1 MALIP
6 RALSPTIER
15 RVRRGGKVAILYV
28 IERQKTLAY
37 TGRRGRTF
45 FWRTYTGAELDYV
58 EERDGMLAGFEIK
71 LQGRRGRIP
80 SAWSQT
86 YPNATATVISRDNWL
101 DFLIP
106 G

>member
-1 MALIP
+1 M
-6 RALSPTIER
+6 
-15 RVRRGGKVAILYV
+15 
-28 IERQKTLAY
+28 
-37 TGRRGRTF
+37 
-45 FWRTYTGAELDYV
+45 

>member
-1 MALIP
+1 M
-6 RALSPTIER
+6 ER